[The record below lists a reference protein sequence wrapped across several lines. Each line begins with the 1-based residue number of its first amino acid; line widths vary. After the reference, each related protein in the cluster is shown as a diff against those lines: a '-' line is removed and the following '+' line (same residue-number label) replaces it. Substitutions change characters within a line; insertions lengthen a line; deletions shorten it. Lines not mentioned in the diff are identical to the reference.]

1 MNRVQNILVAAKSS
15 WHFQWRILPDVV
27 RSKAKW
33 IHPSFLPFLSCRKYL
48 ITSHPTKDTNCSVS
62 SCDTDEPKTFWG
74 FRGICFAFWGISF
87 LWLSFF
93 FTFQLSPERVGA
105 TERWIGGKISFL
117 VNVMLK
123 LWRTLS
129 DILGRL
135 SGNSLHRLI
144 VIYSVGRKLIE
155 YSHDNY

>member
-1 MNRVQNILVAAKSS
+1 MNRVQNILVAGKVHDTFNGGSS
-15 WHFQWRILPDVV
+15 PMSYAVIQQWIQ
-27 RSKAKW
+27 
-33 IHPSFLPFLSCRKYL
+33 PSFRPFLSCRKYL

-93 FTFQLSPERVGA
+93 FTFQLSPELVGA